1 MSAKLWYEDVK
12 ILNKTDI
19 LLSSMEVENVFYN
32 YKFLINF
39 DEEKYFYNNFRKYEF
54 IEFLDDDYSNECRTD
69 LYIHDF
75 IKKFDYLYAIPIV
88 FSYDE
93 FENIKNETIPPIVIK
108 SCSNDSFFEKCTGSL
123 ISYYSGEFIVFSDDF
138 SSFLIAKP
146 GHYFIKNTDKKSNC
160 WDGLFSNKYDFYDYD
175 RDVLLGFAEAF
186 R

>member
-1 MSAKLWYEDVK
+1 MKELTVELQKLRQNTNGNIK
-12 ILNKTDI
+12 II
-19 LLSSMEVENVFYN
+19 
-32 YKFLINF
+32 
-39 DEEKYFYNNFRKYEF
+39 
-54 IEFLDDDYSNECRTD
+54 
-69 LYIHDF
+69 
-75 IKKFDYLYAIPIV
+75 
-88 FSYDE
+88 
-93 FENIKNETIPPIVIK
+93 ENIKNETIPPIVIK

-160 WDGLFSNKYDFYDYD
+160 WDELFSNKYDFYDYD